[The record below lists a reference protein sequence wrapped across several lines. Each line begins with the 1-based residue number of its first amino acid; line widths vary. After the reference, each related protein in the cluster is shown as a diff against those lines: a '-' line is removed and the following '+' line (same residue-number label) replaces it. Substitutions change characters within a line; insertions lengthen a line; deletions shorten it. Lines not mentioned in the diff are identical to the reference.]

1 MRSSPFPPF
10 LALITAFVLTFVA
23 WWWPNRPVAL
33 ENPYDGLIESVSFAP
48 FRGTQSPLTGN
59 YPSRDEIEQALDA
72 LVGKVAG
79 VRLYTAQEG
88 MQAVPE
94 LAKPRGLKVFAGAWL
109 GTVPRTNVA
118 EIASLIDLA
127 NRFPDTIDRV
137 IVGNEVLLRKDLP
150 VETLIEH
157 IRSVRAAIKQPVTYA
172 DVWEFWLKN
181 PQLADEVDFITI
193 HILPYWEDNPL
204 PIEAGN
210 AHVDKILSEVKA
222 AFPGKPVVIGEIGW
236 PTYGRDREAAVA
248 GRVELARFIT
258 NFLHKAGAEGIR
270 YNVIEAFDQ
279 PWKSAMEGTVG
290 ANWGLFG
297 EDWRPKF
304 DLKGPIVE
312 LPQWPVGFGLGV
324 LLITLTWLRQRHR
337 AEHMSPWRALL
348 SGAVLGL
355 AGYAVARGGIEAWY
369 FSYMPGPKTWAFV
382 KLLIGAGVALA
393 LVSASFRMLS
403 GDARIAVGGWT
414 AAAGDILLGLALAL
428 AFVLGFLIEVSVTD
442 DFLIP
447 YLSPATV
454 TMLWPLLPVDGRY
467 RDFPTVYLGIV
478 AVVPLLVAAIAAGT
492 GRDRFL
498 DRLAFGRIF
507 GSLGRG
513 ESPGTG
519 WFTGLVCLGF
529 LGLAVGLIVVEGP
542 INVEAWVWC
551 ACLVLMSLPFGA
563 ATLRRWLV

>member
-1 MRSSPFPPF
+1 MRSSSTPP
-10 LALITAFVLTFVA
+10 LVVLVTALVLVTLA
-23 WWWPNRPVAL
+23 WWLPNRPVAL
-33 ENPYDGLIESVSFAP
+33 DNPYDGQIESVSFAP
-48 FRGTQSPLTGN
+48 FRGSQSPLTGN
-59 YPSRDEIEQALDA
+59 YPSSTEIAEALDA
-72 LVGKVAG
+72 LVGKVKG

-88 MQAVPE
+88 MQVVPE
-94 LAKPRGLKVFAGAWL
+94 LAKARGLKVFAGAWL
-109 GTVPRTNVA
+109 GTVIRTNKLEV
-118 EIASLIDLA
+118 ASLIDLA

-150 VETLIEH
+150 VETLIGH
-157 IRSVRAAIKQPVTYA
+157 IRQVRAAIKQPVTYA
-172 DVWEFWLKN
+172 DVWEFWLQN

-204 PIEAGN
+204 PVEVGN
-210 AHVDKILSEVKA
+210 AHVDHILSEVKA

-258 NFLHKAGAEGIR
+258 NFLHKAGAEGIH

-297 EDWRPKF
+297 DDWRPKF
-304 DLKGPIVE
+304 DLKGPVVE
-312 LPQWPVGFGLGV
+312 MPEWPVGLGIA
-324 LLITLTWLRQRHR
+324 LALALFTWSRQRTR
-337 AEHMSPWRALL
+337 ANHMNLGRALFA
-348 SGAVLGL
+348 GAILGL
-355 AGYAVARGGIEAWY
+355 ATYAVSRAAVEAWY
-369 FSYMPGPKTWAFV
+369 FSYMPGPRAWAII
-382 KLLIGAGVALA
+382 KMLIGTGVAFS
-393 LVSASFRMLS
+393 LVSATFRMLS

-414 AAAGDILLGLALAL
+414 AAAGDIILALAL
-428 AFVLGFLIEVSVTD
+428 GLAFLLSFLLEVSVTD

-447 YLSPATV
+447 NLPAATI
-454 TMLWPLLPVDGRY
+454 TQLWPLLPVDGRY

-478 AVVPLLVAAIAAGT
+478 ALVPVLVALNAQIT

-498 DRLAFGRIF
+498 DRLAFGRVF
-507 GSLGRG
+507 GSIGRT
-513 ESPGTG
+513 EKPGTG
-519 WFTGLVCLGF
+519 WFTALVGLGF
-529 LGLAVGLIVVEGP
+529 IALAVGLMVSEGP
-542 INVEAWVWC
+542 LNREAWVWA